1 MQDNPRVPTTPLFR
15 ALCCVQEN
23 FLDQQ
28 RLFPRGRQ
36 FQRPRKTQ
44 KKRQYVHY
52 TGAAR
57 VIRYHRARNMF
68 ADTLLVPLSVRLT
81 LLKVQIHD
89 ETPTTFSL
97 QILSDHPLIFATPV
111 CVRLSSRGSSHCI
124 KAQNKC
130 DHERNHWRHALSEL
144 GLTV

>member
-81 LLKVQIHD
+81 LLKLQIHK
-89 ETPTTFSL
+89 ETPTTSSL
-97 QILSDHPLIFATPV
+97 QILSDHPLILRPLYASACPRADHRIASHQSSEQVRSRMKPFATRIV
-111 CVRLSSRGSSHCI
+111 
-124 KAQNKC
+124 
-130 DHERNHWRHALSEL
+130 
-144 GLTV
+144 